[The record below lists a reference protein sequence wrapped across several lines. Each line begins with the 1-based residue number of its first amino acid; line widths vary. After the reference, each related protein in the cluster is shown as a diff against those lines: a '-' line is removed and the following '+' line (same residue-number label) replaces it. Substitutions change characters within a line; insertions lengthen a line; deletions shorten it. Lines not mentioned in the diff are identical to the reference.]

1 VTISHLLTGDNII
14 YMSEKRLFIIT
25 NRLPV
30 HYTDSGKSIPSKVGF
45 ALSIQTY
52 LDTLEQEEKCNYK
65 EIYWV
70 GIPGCSAESW
80 TRSSY
85 DMPFFKYSFLPVFV
99 NDKMYESYHY
109 KFSNGVIWPLFHY
122 LPSHVDYDNE
132 CYKLYLDVNRLF
144 LETVMKYVRK
154 QDVMWINDYH
164 LLPLAGML
172 RKEFPEITIGLFMR
186 TPFPSYEIIR
196 LLPRKCQEELISG
209 MLGAD
214 LIGFNTIDYA
224 THFLQTIRTTHGLQE
239 SLNVVRY
246 DNRLI
251 KTDVFPISIPFDK
264 FNNAY
269 DKPEVE
275 EIKIILKEKF
285 KNVKLILS
293 IASLDI
299 TKGIYY
305 SLKAY
310 EHFLTRHPE
319 YHEKVVFVLIVPP
332 ASEQSQKF
340 RDKKDKIDETISNI
354 NSRIGNINWQP
365 VVHYYQSLS
374 FNNALAL
381 YTCCDL
387 ALVTP
392 LRDGMNL
399 VAKEFVASRRDKKGV
414 LILSELAGAARELT
428 GALITNPNDVEEV
441 SERIKEGL
449 EMTASEQETRITAMR
464 SRICEYDVSMWAS
477 DFMNQLTEIKEKQ
490 KQFQV
495 KFFNEFT
502 RRSVLHEYQ
511 LAKSRLIILDY
522 DGTLVPFQVDPLAA
536 KAENNV
542 LTVLQRLCSETKNDV
557 FLISGRSCDW
567 LDSQF
572 ANVSI
577 SMVAEYGA
585 KMKLKDK
592 VWTAE
597 IEMTSEWN
605 KQIEETMMKYV
616 KRCPNSFIEVKDFSI
631 VWHFRNA
638 SADQGK
644 LRSLELFSELTDHVN
659 GRELQVAMGNKTVEV
674 RRHGMNRDM
683 VIRKMLSGKPY
694 DFILVIGEDKTN
706 EDIFSVL
713 MDDPR
718 ASTIKIGEEAS
729 YAKYNLLTQRMA
741 ISFIENM
748 SSLR

>member
-1 VTISHLLTGDNII
+1 MH
-14 YMSEKRLFIIT
+14 
-25 NRLPV
+25 
-30 HYTDSGKSIPSKVGF
+30 SKVGF

-52 LDTLEQEEKCNYK
+52 LDTLQREGNNNYK
-65 EIYWV
+65 EIYWA

-80 TRSSY
+80 MKSSY

-109 KFSNGVIWPLFHY
+109 RFANGVIWPLFHY
-122 LPSHVDYDNE
+122 LPSHVDYNNE
-132 CYKLYLDVNRLF
+132 CYNLYIEVNRHF
-144 LETVMKYVRK
+144 LEAVRKYIRK
-154 QDVMWINDYH
+154 QDVIWINDYH
-164 LLPLAGML
+164 LLPLAQML
-172 RKEFPEITIGLFMR
+172 RRELPEVTIGLFMR

-196 LLPRKCQEELISG
+196 LLPGKCQEELISG

-224 THFLQTIRTTHGLQE
+224 THFLQTIRTTHGLQD
-239 SLNVVRY
+239 SLNIVRY

-269 DKPEVE
+269 DNPEVE
-275 EIKIILKEKF
+275 EIKISLKEKF
-285 KNVKLILS
+285 KHVKLILS

-310 EHFLTRHPE
+310 EHFLTHNPL
-319 YHEKVVFVLIVPP
+319 YLGKVVFILIVPP
-332 ASEQSQKF
+332 TIEQNQKF
-340 RDKKDKIDETISNI
+340 REKKDKIDETISNI
-354 NSRIGNINWQP
+354 NSRMGNINWQP

-374 FNNALAL
+374 FNTALAL
-381 YTCCDL
+381 YTSCDL

-399 VAKEFVASRRDKKGV
+399 VAKEFVASRKDKKGV

-428 GALITNPNDVEEV
+428 GALITNPNDIEEV
-441 SERIKEGL
+441 SARIKEGL
-449 EMTASEQETRITAMR
+449 EMTPSEQDTRITAMQ
-464 SRICEYDVSMWAS
+464 SRICEYDVSMWAN
-477 DFMNQLTEIKEKQ
+477 DFMNQLREVKEKQ

-495 KFFNEFT
+495 KFFNDFT

-511 LAKSRLIILDY
+511 TAKNRLIVLDY
-522 DGTLVPFQVDPLAA
+522 DGTLVPFHTDPLAA
-536 KAENNV
+536 KAESNV
-542 LTVLQRLCSETKNDV
+542 LTVLQRLCSENKNDV
-557 FLISGRSCDW
+557 FLISGRNSNW

-572 ANVSI
+572 GNLSM

-585 KMKLKDK
+585 KMKWKDET
-592 VWTAE
+592 WTAE
-597 IEMTSEWN
+597 MDITSDWKNRMEEM
-605 KQIEETMMKYV
+605 MMNYV
-616 KRCPNSFIEVKDFSI
+616 RRCPNSFIEVKDYSV
-631 VWHFRNA
+631 VWHFRDA
-638 SADQGK
+638 GVEQGK

-659 GRELQVAMGNKTVEV
+659 PREFEVVMGNKTVEV
-674 RRHGMNRDM
+674 RRHGTNRHM
-683 VIRKMLSGKPY
+683 VISKMIFGKPY

-706 EDIFSVL
+706 EDIFRVL
-713 MDDPR
+713 INDPR

-748 SSLR
+748 SFLR